1 MPRAHR
7 LAAAAPVPI
16 TVPKPAP
23 AAPTVTLDRSTVF
36 AVLAVLAIW
45 WWASSSTPAP
55 RPWAPQKERPVITWV
70 IRTAKSLLWLAAFA
84 ERPPAAPEQA
94 AVQQRIGDD
103 GFPLV
108 DHSRGW

>member
-1 MPRAHR
+1 MPRARR
-7 LAAAAPVPI
+7 LATAAPAPVA
-16 TVPKPAP
+16 VAAPAP
-23 AAPTVTLDRSTVF
+23 TFTFDRSTVF

-45 WWASSSTPAP
+45 WWATPSRPAP
-55 RPWAPQKERPVITWV
+55 RPWAPQQERPVVAWV

-84 ERPPAAPEQA
+84 ERPPAAPDQT
-94 AVQQRIGDD
+94 VQQRIGDD